1 MKDYVFGIDVGGTT
15 IKCGLFQ
22 ADGTLLEKWEIPTR
36 TENNGDQILPDVAK
50 TVLKKIKEK
59 GIAKEDVAGV
69 GIDLPGPVNEKGE
82 IAVAVNLNWG
92 YKDIV
97 AELGGALGG
106 IPVKAAND
114 ANAAALGEMWGGGGR
129 GTKNLIM
136 VTLGT
141 GVGGGIII
149 DGKIY
154 SGYNH
159 AAAEVGHMV
168 IERNGVP
175 CSCGRR
181 GCMEAYASVTGL
193 IRMTKEAMLK
203 DEESEMWKEVNGDIN
218 AVNGRTSFD
227 AMRKGDASAQA
238 VVNEYIE
245 YLGNGVSSFVNILQ
259 PEYLVIGGGI
269 SKEGETLLAPLRKIV
284 KRESFNVGGEAMRT
298 KIVAAQLG
306 NDAGIIGAAFL
317 GKNAQ

>member
-59 GIAKEDVAGV
+59 GIEKEDVAGV

-114 ANAAALGEMWGGGGR
+114 ANAAALGEMWGGSGR

-141 GVGGGIII
+141 GVGGGIIV
-149 DGKIY
+149 DGKIVAGAHGAGGEIGHACVDPTETAVCNCGNRGCLEQMASATGIVRLAKRY
-154 SGYNH
+154 LETYQGKTMLNPERISAKSVYDALKAGDE
-159 AAAEVGHMV
+159 AAAAIVEEV
-168 IERNGVP
+168 
-175 CSCGRR
+175 
-181 GCMEAYASVTGL
+181 
-193 IRMTKEAMLK
+193 
-203 DEESEMWKEVNGDIN
+203 
-218 AVNGRTSFD
+218 
-227 AMRKGDASAQA
+227 SA
-238 VVNEYIE
+238 
-245 YLGNGVSSFVNILQ
+245 YLGNALAMFACVVD
-259 PEYLVIGGGI
+259 PEVIVIGGGVSKAGEILVDGVKKYYRRDAFI
-269 SKEGETLLAPLRKIV
+269 SCKETPIVLA
-284 KRESFNVGGEAMRT
+284 E
-298 KIVAAQLG
+298 LG
-306 NDAGIIGAAFL
+306 NDAGIYGAAKLAL
-317 GKNAQ
+317 G

>member
-114 ANAAALGEMWGGGGR
+114 ANAAALG
-129 GTKNLIM
+129 
-136 VTLGT
+136 
-141 GVGGGIII
+141 
-149 DGKIY
+149 
-154 SGYNH
+154 
-159 AAAEVGHMV
+159 GH
-168 IERNGVP
+168 EKPDHGDPWHR
-175 CSCGRR
+175 CGRR
-181 GCMEAYASVTGL
+181 NY
-193 IRMTKEAMLK
+193 R
-203 DEESEMWKEVNGDIN
+203 
-218 AVNGRTSFD
+218 GRQDRS
-227 AMRKGDASAQA
+227 R
-238 VVNEYIE
+238 
-245 YLGNGVSSFVNILQ
+245 SSR
-259 PEYLVIGGGI
+259 
-269 SKEGETLLAPLRKIV
+269 SR
-284 KRESFNVGGEAMRT
+284 R
-298 KIVAAQLG
+298 
-306 NDAGIIGAAFL
+306 
-317 GKNAQ
+317 